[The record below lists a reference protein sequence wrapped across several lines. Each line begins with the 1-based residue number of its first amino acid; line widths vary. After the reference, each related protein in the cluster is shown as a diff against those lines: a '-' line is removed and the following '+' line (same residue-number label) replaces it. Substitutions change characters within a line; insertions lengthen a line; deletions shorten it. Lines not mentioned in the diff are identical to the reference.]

1 MHKSGIKN
9 NGRVKIFV
17 GVEKIIAKKWKF
29 GIRKEEEGRYLLK
42 FCESEPRKV
51 KQSEKGKVE
60 SEWKGKEIEAF
71 KERGSMS
78 LWKRGGG
85 EKKKGREGNQMHAQ
99 FNRFPVDPLNAALKA
114 SATNRSNL

>member
-85 EKKKGREGNQMHAQ
+85 GEEKRE
-99 FNRFPVDPLNAALKA
+99 RRKSNARAI
-114 SATNRSNL
+114 